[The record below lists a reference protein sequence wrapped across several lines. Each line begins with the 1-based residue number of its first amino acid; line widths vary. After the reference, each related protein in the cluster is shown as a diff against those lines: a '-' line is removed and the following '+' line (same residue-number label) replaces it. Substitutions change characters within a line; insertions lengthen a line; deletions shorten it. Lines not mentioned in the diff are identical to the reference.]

1 MNRCGMLFDGQMIGG
16 WFTMM
21 LLIVIVII
29 GVIWF
34 FSKTSERTKHYS
46 SMALN
51 ILEERYAKGEI
62 DEDEFRAK
70 RSTLWE
76 KRKQ

>member
-21 LLIVIVII
+21 LLIVIII
-29 GVIWF
+29 VAVIWF
-34 FSKTSERTKHYS
+34 FSKTSDRSKQYS
-46 SMALN
+46 SLALK

-62 DEDEFRAK
+62 DEIEFETK
-70 RSTLWE
+70 RRTLLE
-76 KRKQ
+76 K